1 MSKSISFIL
10 LLLFFSKP
18 IFSQTYT
25 NWLSGSEADISIS
38 PQFGVVLA
46 GGGKDNDDA
55 MRWMLKRANGGDVV
69 VIRATGSNGYNDYFF
84 KELGINVN
92 SVETLL
98 IPSKEAANDS
108 YVEKQIRNAEVLFIA
123 GGDQYNY
130 YKFWKDTKVSEAIN
144 YLLNTKKATV
154 GGTSAGMA
162 ILGKAYYTPDN
173 QGVTSP
179 EALQNP
185 YHLNMSILGRNDFIN
200 TPFMN
205 DVVTD
210 THYDNR
216 NRAGRHFAFLA
227 RMSQDW
233 SIKSYGIACN
243 EHTAVC
249 VDDSGKATVFGE
261 DNDDWAY
268 FLQSENTPPE
278 ICQKGTP
285 LTWYKGGKAIKAY
298 QLRGTKT
305 GNHFFSLIDWQTG
318 NGGVWYDW
326 YAQNGVFNEI
336 VTTTED
342 DFFRKNL
349 VIFPSPSDGFI
360 SIKMDN
366 LASDTL
372 YAQLLDMQGKKLF
385 EWQIN
390 EATRLDISQ
399 VPKGIYQLALQ
410 IGKLKTTRKIIRL

>member
-1 MSKSISFIL
+1 MSKPILLIIL
-10 LLLFFSKP
+10 LLVCTKP

-25 NWLSGSEADISIS
+25 SWLSGSEADITAST
-38 PQFGVVLA
+38 QFGIVLA

-55 MRWMLKRANGGDVV
+55 MRWMLQRANGGDVV
-69 VIRATGSNGYNDYFF
+69 VIRATSADGYNDYFF
-84 KELGINVN
+84 KDLGIKVN

-130 YKFWKDTKVSEAIN
+130 YKFWKDTKVSDAIN
-144 YLLNTKKATV
+144 YLINTKKATV

-173 QGVTSP
+173 QGATAP

-185 YHLNMSILGRNDFIN
+185 YHPNVSILGRNDFIN

-205 DVVTD
+205 DVITD

-216 NRAGRHFAFLA
+216 NRAGRHFTFLA

-233 SIKSYGIACN
+233 GIKSYGIACN
-243 EHTAVC
+243 ERTVVC
-249 VDDSGKATVFGE
+249 IEESGKAIVFGE

-278 ICQKGTP
+278 ICQKDTP

-298 QLRGTKT
+298 QVIGTKT
-305 GNHFFSLIDWQTG
+305 GENFFMLTDWQTG
-318 NGGVWYDW
+318 KGGVWHDW

-336 VTTTED
+336 VTATESE
-342 DFFRKNL
+342 FFRKNL
-349 VIFPSPSDGFI
+349 TIFPNPSEGFI
-360 SIKMDN
+360 SIKMEN
-366 LASDTL
+366 LVGDTL
-372 YAQLLDMQGKKLF
+372 HAQLLDMQGKKLL
-385 EWQIN
+385 EWQIK

-399 VPKGIYQLALQ
+399 LPKGIYQLALQ